1 MEWREIGKTDCM
13 NNIANTT
20 LIITIPEENEVRVY
34 YVNEPKEFIL
44 SQIEHLKK
52 GNIKFIELTTPDR
65 IHITLNPNLIGI
77 MEMHQGIIRSYN
89 ARMRN
94 RRHDPL
100 DDERKI
106 EGLFSE
112 EGKNE

>member
-1 MEWREIGKTDCM
+1 MEYRTIGRAVCK
-13 NNIANTT
+13 NNMANTT

-44 SQIEHLKK
+44 SQIEHFKK

-77 MEMHQGIIRSYN
+77 MEMHKGTIRS
-89 ARMRN
+89 
-94 RRHDPL
+94 
-100 DDERKI
+100 
-106 EGLFSE
+106 FSE
-112 EGKNE
+112 RLRDIEDIIH